1 MSDGAGAPLLRL
13 DNAGHRHSVIMLTP
27 APWPRERG
35 RRGPPTVCVHVSR
48 LDQRYSQPGPPE
60 NSPRSASSSAAGDL
74 RRVGGDPVLGR
85 YLGWRAAATRHFRA
99 VRRRASVRHS
109 VPRGT
114 ARCLRAC
121 PRHVAIMI
129 GGFARQPASPPD
141 AGYHIRHDTAGH
153 SNCLWLSM
161 KRRLPA
167 LDPIRTL
174 TRYNHCD

>member
-60 NSPRSASSSAAGDL
+60 NSARGASSSPAGDF

-85 YLGWRAAATRHFRA
+85 HLGYRAAATWHFRA
-99 VRRRASVRHS
+99 VRRRAAMRHS
-109 VPRGT
+109 VARGT
-114 ARCLRAC
+114 TRCLRAC
-121 PRHVAIMI
+121 LRSVAIVISGMT
-129 GGFARQPASPPD
+129 ARPASPPH
-141 AGYHIRHDTAGH
+141 AGYHIRHDTAGYA
-153 SNCLWLSM
+153 NCL
-161 KRRLPA
+161 
-167 LDPIRTL
+167 
-174 TRYNHCD
+174 